1 MKRKEKIKWFDR
13 ESRGLLRLIIN
24 HDKSDHINHGLS
36 KDDIYSLYSKNG
48 REQRVHKIDTCLK
61 YLVEIGLLDF
71 ENGVYELT
79 QPGKRYFEDEI
90 HEFIKNN
97 ILFQTVLQAL
107 NLHCSFTVQR

>member
-1 MKRKEKIKWFDR
+1 MEAPASPSFCAVPRGASSVSLVQKIGGN
-13 ESRGLLRLIIN
+13 EHGCSLGGRGRFE
-24 HDKSDHINHGLS
+24 
-36 KDDIYSLYSKNG
+36 NG
-48 REQRVHKIDTCLK
+48 YCSVGSTCLK